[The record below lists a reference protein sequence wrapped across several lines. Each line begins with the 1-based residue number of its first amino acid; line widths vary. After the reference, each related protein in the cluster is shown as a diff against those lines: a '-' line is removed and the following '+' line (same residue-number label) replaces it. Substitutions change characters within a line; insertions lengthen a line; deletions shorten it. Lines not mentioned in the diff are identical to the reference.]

1 MQLMKTQ
8 SEEHGII
15 TDTCRIYPQYGIF
28 GLNKGIK
35 DCIAI
40 AMATFSQSNVVPLI
54 SKVCF
59 IFWLL
64 FFVFVLMWEFSETIH
79 LLARF
84 CAVYTYSQCP
94 WLMQKKHNYTLCLE
108 TLDRT
113 ICKAE
118 SELVVCCILS
128 RAGKCFHIHFNKC
141 LLFCVRND
149 IGIFFKYFF
158 VKRRGSKPVTSGW
171 GVGRDTF

>member
-8 SEEHGII
+8 CEEHGII
-15 TDTCRIYPQYGIF
+15 TDTCRMYPQYGIF

-64 FFVFVLMWEFSETIH
+64 F
-79 LLARF
+79 
-84 CAVYTYSQCP
+84 
-94 WLMQKKHNYTLCLE
+94 
-108 TLDRT
+108 
-113 ICKAE
+113 
-118 SELVVCCILS
+118 
-128 RAGKCFHIHFNKC
+128 
-141 LLFCVRND
+141 LF
-149 IGIFFKYFF
+149 
-158 VKRRGSKPVTSGW
+158 
-171 GVGRDTF
+171 